1 MTDRASLTAGTTTD
15 HAYCHCILIT
25 QIQHTEWRSNSS
37 HMRLTLPEIALSF
50 SAIDGDAT
58 ISIGKDAHTRYRCLA
73 ASHTVV
79 VLTLDGIS
87 QCTLLSSLLSVG
99 LLFHQRHRL
108 RPNYVLLSVTR

>member
-1 MTDRASLTAGTTTD
+1 MTDRTGLTAGTTTD

-50 SAIDGDAT
+50 SAIDGDTA
-58 ISIGKDAHTRYRCLA
+58 IAIGKDAHTSYRCLA

-79 VLTLDGIS
+79 VLTLVGIS
-87 QCTLLSSLLSVG
+87 QRKFSSSLLCLGV
-99 LLFHQRHRL
+99 LFQQRLRS
-108 RPNYVLLSVTR
+108 RPNYW